1 MRVFVLDTS
10 AFIMGVNPSS
20 MEGVAYSVPA
30 VADELPE
37 GTMASLRFNTSRDS
51 GKLIVKMPDLRS
63 RNTVRTASS
72 QLGEDQVL
80 SEADRQILALAL
92 NLKLDGKAPTI
103 VSDDYAIQ
111 NVAERLRLSYLPLAT
126 FGISYEFD
134 WILFCPACFK
144 KYPPGYGSALCRVCG
159 TELKRKVLRKLR
171 AKARAK

>member
-1 MRVFVLDTS
+1 VRAFVLDTS

-20 MEGVAYSVPA
+20 MEGMAYSVPA
-30 VADELPE
+30 VSDELPE

-63 RNTVRTASS
+63 QNTVRTASF
-72 QLGEDQVL
+72 QIGEDQVL

-92 NLKLDGKAPTI
+92 NLKLEGKATTI

-111 NVAERLRLSYLPLAT
+111 NVAERLRLSYTPLAT

-144 KYPPGYGSALCRVCG
+144 KYPPGFGGRVCRVCG

-171 AKARAK
+171 ARARAE

>member
-20 MEGVAYSVPA
+20 IEGTAYSVPA
-30 VADELPE
+30 VANELPD
-37 GTMASLRFNTSRDS
+37 GTMASIRFNTSRDS
-51 GKLIVKMPDLRS
+51 GKLIVKMPDLQS
-63 RNTVRTASS
+63 QNAVRTASI

-92 NLKLDGKAPTI
+92 NLNLDGKAPTI

-111 NVAERLRLSYLPLAT
+111 NVAERLKLSYTPLAT

-134 WILFCPACFK
+134 WILYCPACFK
-144 KYPPGYGSALCRVCG
+144 KYPPRYACAVCRVCG

-171 AKARAK
+171 ARARPK

>member
-1 MRVFVLDTS
+1 VRAFVLDTS

-37 GTMASLRFNTSRDS
+37 RTMASLRFNTSRDS

-63 RNTVRTASS
+63 RNTIRTASS

-92 NLKLDGKAPTI
+92 NLKLHGKAPTI

-111 NVAERLRLSYLPLAT
+111 NVAERLKLSYLPLAT

-144 KYPPGYGSALCRVCG
+144 KYLPGYGSALCRVCG

-171 AKARAK
+171 ARARAK

>member
-10 AFIMGVNPSS
+10 AFVMGVNPSS
-20 MEGVAYSVPA
+20 IEGVAYSVPA

-37 GTMASLRFNTSRDS
+37 GTMASLRFKTSRDS

-63 RNTVRTASS
+63 RSTVRTASS

-80 SEADRQILALAL
+80 SKADRQILALAL

-111 NVAERLRLSYLPLAT
+111 NVAERLKLGYLPLAT
-126 FGISYEFD
+126 FGISYRFD

-144 KYPPGYGSALCRVCG
+144 KYPPGYGSAVCRVCG
-159 TELKRKVLRKLR
+159 AELKRKVLRKLR
-171 AKARAK
+171 AKARAE